1 MLARLVRNHHLDYLS
16 TSYVRSIASHLGIVG
31 LLREDSSIQLPSSGR
46 SSLWE
51 VVEFRADGSV
61 LETWKSPDSLKLH
74 PRDAALFT
82 HETISQ
88 KAAILARSSTILY
101 KTHHVRAIIFSD
113 RAILFPTERHKDTV
127 KIAQQLKNTILQP
140 SPLSFELK
148 VLESLLASTA
158 TAFESRCRRLGM
170 VSDTVIEDINKSF
183 HNSAGELQRLIPIT
197 RKLTEMQH
205 DVKETIDAIASIQDD
220 DHALKALCLTERR
233 QVIALGAASSLGSA
247 GSASSRHLHTN
258 PRLMSSHIQGNIN
271 HHQDGSEKRGGGGR
285 PLSSSPPPPLPLH
298 PHLIEGMHHTPAMRM
313 ASSILDSYELH
324 LEGTHGVLTERIE
337 NIEQVRD
344 VWHMQLDH
352 QRNRVLRVNLLLSVF
367 TSGGLVAGLPA
378 AYFGMNL
385 SNGMEDIPG
394 LFPMVV
400 ELSMLAGVGV
410 ASIFY
415 LYYRF
420 GPKRR
425 YQARLRDSRSLRDLL
440 MFHLE
445 DLDDILLAVKEQ
457 TKGGLMVI
465 SKKEFKNTVQ
475 AAVKGKPLSS
485 EEIDLLYRVFDQ
497 NRDGFL
503 EMSELVRLES
513 TVDGQLEDLDN
524 IR

>member
-1 MLARLVRNHHLDYLS
+1 MLARLVRNHHRHYLS
-16 TSYVRSIASHLGIVG
+16 TSHARLIASHLGVVG

-51 VVEFRADGSV
+51 VIEFRADGSV
-61 LETWKSPDSLKLH
+61 IETWKSPDSLNIH

-88 KAAILARSSTILY
+88 KAAIIARSSTILY

-127 KIAQQLKNTILQP
+127 RIAQQLKNTIIQP
-140 SPLSFELK
+140 SLLSFELK

-158 TAFESRCRRLGM
+158 TTFESRCRRLGM
-170 VSDTVIEDINKSF
+170 VSSTVIEDINKSF

-233 QVIALGAASSLGSA
+233 QVIALGASSA
-247 GSASSRHLHTN
+247 GSASPPHLHTA
-258 PRLMSSHIQGNIN
+258 PRPMSSHIQSNMKH
-271 HHQDGSEKRGGGGR
+271 HHQDGSEKGGGGGR
-285 PLSSSPPPPLPLH
+285 PLSSSSPLPLH

-313 ASSILDSYELH
+313 TSSILDSYELH

-337 NIEQVRD
+337 NIDQVRE

-385 SNGMEDIPG
+385 SNGMEDVPG
-394 LFPMVV
+394 LFPTVV
-400 ELSMLAGVGV
+400 QLSIISGVGV

-425 YQARLRDSRSLRDLL
+425 YQARLRDTRSLRDLL

-475 AAVKGKPLSS
+475 AAVKGKPLSN
-485 EEIDLLYRVFDQ
+485 EEIDLLYRVLDQ

-513 TVDGQLEDLDN
+513 TVDEQLEDLGN
-524 IR
+524 VT